1 VGGFF
6 SALDEA
12 DYLPTWYVSRKDGQ
26 LGNAEKDAATK
37 AAAHANTP
45 SVAHL
50 DSLGRT
56 FLTIADNGLVNG
68 LPQKY
73 ETHVE
78 LDIEGNQLVVTDALN
93 RQVMR
98 SVLLIKDAQGNIVSQ
113 VNAFDML
120 GQQLYS
126 HSMDAGERW
135 TLNNVAGKPIRGW
148 DSRNH
153 EVRHRYDQL
162 QRPTQLWVWQGT
174 NSKVLAECIVYGDGA
189 DSGLTLVETQAA
201 NLRGQVY
208 QHYDGAGV
216 ITSVEF
222 DFKGNLLSSR
232 RQLAQEYKKQVNWGG
247 LANLT
252 DVAAIATAAA
262 PLLEAER
269 FSSSTQFDAL
279 NRPILLITPHNDK
292 ILPSKIQPTYNEANL
307 LERVDVKLRAAE
319 NWTTF
324 VKNIE
329 YDAKGQRLLIKY
341 GGDVPTFRT
350 DYSYDQLTFRLKNL
364 QTARTEDNA
373 RLQNLSYT
381 YDPVG
386 NITTIQDDAQQTV
399 FFNNAVVSPSTE
411 YVYDALYRLIQA
423 DGREQ
428 AGQAVN
434 PQSEYQ
440 PENKP
445 HYDSNDFTRRNL
457 PHPNDGQAMRNYRQ
471 LYEYDSVGNILNLIH
486 QVNGTT
492 LWKRR
497 YDYAADSNRLLS
509 TSLPSDLDTQPL
521 PVRYLYDE
529 HGSMTQ
535 MPHLLEMEWDF
546 KDQLQRVDLGGGGT
560 AYYVYDASGQ
570 RVRKV
575 VEKSVGLTEE
585 RIYLGGYEIFR
596 RRNGNGLKLERET
609 LHVMDDQRRIVLV
622 ETKTVDVDTP
632 VVSRSALIRY
642 QLDNHLGSA
651 SLELDRDGQVISY
664 EEYYPYGNTS
674 YQAGRSVA
682 EVSLKRYRYTGK
694 ERDEETGL
702 SYHGARYYAPWLGRW
717 SAADPAG
724 MMDGVNI
731 YAYTLNNPILFTD
744 PSGNQGVITLDEVKM
759 EVSLKDIEIERK
771 ATQEM
776 AELGAFGFGLKY
788 NISLDKAI
796 ELEEYLAPPPI
807 SHIDPLVPAIKQQE
821 IRLLTKEEQEASYW
835 RLRRMEVDATYLE
848 KVHTIPMYGV
858 FNAFPSELSDE
869 AAVKQDSVA
878 IWGANLA
885 GGVGTTA
892 AARSNSKVLGAS
904 AQPAKPD
911 ATKVA
916 PEASAAPPAGGSPL
930 SGITNAEIDAAINAP
945 GHSDLII
952 HAPAPGGPASTPSG
966 APTTNKKLTGS
977 RYNKSGGMMV
987 NEHTVQSTSSAKGA
1001 TGNAATRIRVH
1012 TADPN
1017 PKLSPTSNSASGNT
1031 VTIVQGG
1038 RRFVPDNSPSGGSWH
1053 LESQMDDAMF
1063 NKAHIPI
1070 HR

>member
-26 LGNAEKDAATK
+26 LGTAEKDAATK

-56 FLTIADNGLVNG
+56 FLTIADNGVVNG
-68 LPQKY
+68 LPQPY

-78 LDIEGNQLVVTDALN
+78 LDIEGNQLIVTDALN

-98 SVLLIKDAQGNIVSQ
+98 SVLLIKDAQGNSISQ
-113 VNAFDML
+113 VNAFDL
-120 GQQLYS
+120 LSHQLYS

-135 TLNNVAGKPIRGW
+135 TLSNVAGKPIRRW

-153 EVRHRYDQL
+153 EVRHTYDPL
-162 QRPTQLWVWQGT
+162 QRPTQLWVRQGT
-174 NSKVLAECIVYGDGA
+174 DPEVLAECIVYGDSA
-189 DSGLTLVETQAA
+189 DSGLTLIETQAA

-216 ITSVEF
+216 ITSVGF

-232 RQLAQEYKKQVNWGG
+232 RQLATEYKQQVNWVG

-252 DVAAIATAAA
+252 NVADIANAAA
-262 PLLEAER
+262 PMLETEI
-269 FSSSTQFDAL
+269 FTSSTEYDAL
-279 NRPILLITPHNDK
+279 NRPTRLITPDD
-292 ILPSKIQPTYNEANL
+292 SKIRPTYNEANL
-307 LERVDVKLRAAE
+307 LERVEVELRGAGV
-319 NWTTF
+319 WTTF
-324 VKNIE
+324 VNDID
-329 YDAKGQRLLIKY
+329 YDAKGQRQLIEY
-341 GGDVPTFRT
+341 GSGVGTEYT
-350 DYSYDQLTFRLKNL
+350 YDEKTFRLK
-364 QTARTEDNA
+364 TTRTGDNA

-399 FFNNAVVSPSTE
+399 FFDNAVVSPSTE

-423 DGREQ
+423 DGREH

-486 QVNGTT
+486 QANGTT
-492 LWKRR
+492 LGKRR

-521 PVRYLYDE
+521 PVRYFYDE

-535 MPHLLEMEWDF
+535 MPHLLQMQWDF

-609 LHVMDDQRRIVLV
+609 LHVMDDKRRIALV

-632 VVSRSALIRY
+632 VVSPVVSPSPLIRY

-651 SLELDRDGQVISY
+651 SLELDQDGQVISY

-694 ERDEETGL
+694 ERDEESGL
-702 SYHGARYYAPWLGRW
+702 YYHGARYYAPWLGRW
-717 SAADPAG
+717 TSCDPLFGGGIQEKSQEASSTEVSNSYINETLYSYAA
-724 MMDGVNI
+724 
-731 YAYTLNNPILFTD
+731 NNPIIFED
-744 PSGNQGVITLDEVKM
+744 PNGKSPQSKAAGGVI
-759 EVSLKDIEIERK
+759 SK
-771 ATQEM
+771 AAQALAKKFSDRFEKAAASEAIKIM
-776 AELGAFGFGLKY
+776 RQ
-788 NISLDKAI
+788 KAI
-796 ELEEYLAPPPI
+796 ETLEKEGI
-807 SHIDPLVPAIKQQE
+807 KAINHGLDH
-821 IRLLTKEEQEASYW
+821 LLPEAALSTEKITHTVLKKGMTKETFLELIKTTLKEGGYPVLSREAKGKFRFVIEKEFKEAIGEEGQKILKVVIDEEGRPITAYAISTFTKKAKVGGIIVEASI
-835 RLRRMEVDATYLE
+835 AAF
-848 KVHTIPMYGV
+848 IGV
-858 FNAFPSELSDE
+858 L
-869 AAVKQDSVA
+869 VA
-878 IWGANLA
+878 IGEKQAN
-885 GGVGTTA
+885 A
-892 AARSNSKVLGAS
+892 AQS
-904 AQPAKPD
+904 
-911 ATKVA
+911 
-916 PEASAAPPAGGSPL
+916 
-930 SGITNAEIDAAINAP
+930 DAAKRQAIADKNLLSETIIEWFPIPYIDISSSPIAIEPNFSRMREEQQKAVHDVEESLQKTLSFEERQLVMKEVGQIWLDAP
-945 GHSDLII
+945 Y
-952 HAPAPGGPASTPSG
+952 
-966 APTTNKKLTGS
+966 KK
-977 RYNKSGGMMV
+977 
-987 NEHTVQSTSSAKGA
+987 
-1001 TGNAATRIRVH
+1001 
-1012 TADPN
+1012 
-1017 PKLSPTSNSASGNT
+1017 
-1031 VTIVQGG
+1031 
-1038 RRFVPDNSPSGGSWH
+1038 
-1053 LESQMDDAMF
+1053 
-1063 NKAHIPI
+1063 
-1070 HR
+1070 